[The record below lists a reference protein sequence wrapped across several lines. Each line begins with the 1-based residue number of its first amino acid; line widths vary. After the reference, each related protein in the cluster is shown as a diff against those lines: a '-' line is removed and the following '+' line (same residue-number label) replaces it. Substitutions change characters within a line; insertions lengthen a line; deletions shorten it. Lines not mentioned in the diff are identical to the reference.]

1 MLIMY
6 HIQSNIVFSGSIT
19 IFLEKNLA
27 PVSNKM
33 TRRSD
38 KSPEKTFQ
46 SASKF
51 LRRVNHQIDGR
62 IKSANQK
69 HDDEVAVIHQQF
81 VMILEDQK

>member
-1 MLIMY
+1 MY
-6 HIQSNIVFSGSIT
+6 HIQSDIVFSGSII
-19 IFLEKNLA
+19 IFLEKDLA

-51 LRRVNHQIDGR
+51 LRDGRVNHQIDGR
-62 IKSANQK
+62 IESGGKK